1 MVAVL
6 VPNQTPTITKTSTA
20 TTTAAKAA
28 PYLFVL
34 PSVMRILFVFC
45 SNLHR
50 IYIAT
55 TTTNASDVNTTTTTA
70 AAAAEATGNYLF

>member
-6 VPNQTPTITKTSTA
+6 VPSQTPTITKTGTA

-34 PSVMRILFVFC
+34 SVMRILFVFC